1 VTAACARLRSLTTFK
16 TGSAGQP
23 NRPLNFPWNSEGL
36 RAPLGSKNSNKT
48 QTPEIVFPA
57 LDMLRLVRATIC
69 ELRSRALR
77 RRWILLVVL
86 LCPVSAFAT
95 TIVVVRTANFILI
108 AADSKA
114 TWRGGTGP
122 STVCKIYRS
131 GDLYFAIGGLEHD
144 GARGFYVKDLVADG
158 FKSVSRFEARVTA
171 AQQEISP
178 RFLVRMNRLRA
189 EDPNSFKFEMTDP
202 GPQLS
207 VAFAQMENGVP
218 LFAVRGFEYF
228 DAPSPRVEIS
238 GSDCPGT
245 DCPGGVTHIE
255 YMGKQNA
262 IKAYYASHDVWKMD
276 PVVLARKLV
285 ELEIQDE
292 PSSVGPPIAILRLD
306 SSGATWI
313 SNGCGCPIETP

>member
-1 VTAACARLRSLTTFK
+1 MATRRVDVRIM
-16 TGSAGQP
+16 P
-23 NRPLNFPWNSEGL
+23 
-36 RAPLGSKNSNKT
+36 
-48 QTPEIVFPA
+48 
-57 LDMLRLVRATIC
+57 DMKVSFRT
-69 ELRSRALR
+69 R
-77 RRWILLVVL
+77 RRWVLLAILLS
-86 LCPVSAFAT
+86 PMSALAT
-95 TIVVVRTANFILI
+95 TIVVVRTAGFIVI

-114 TWRGGTGP
+114 TWRGTPGAP
-122 STVCKIYRS
+122 AVCKIYRS
-131 GDLYFAIGGLEHD
+131 GDFYFAIGGLDHD

-158 FKSVSRFEARVTA
+158 AKSASLFEDRVAR

-189 EDPNSFKFEMTDP
+189 EDFDSFKIEMTDP

-228 DAPSPRVEIS
+228 DGPPARVELS
-238 GSDCPGT
+238 RDDCPGT
-245 DCPGGVTHIE
+245 DCPSGRQIE
-255 YMGKQNA
+255 YMGKRKA
-262 IKAYYASHDVWKMD
+262 IETYSASHDVWNMD
-276 PVVLARKLV
+276 PAVLARKFV

-292 PSSVGPPIAILRLD
+292 PAVVGPPIAILRLD